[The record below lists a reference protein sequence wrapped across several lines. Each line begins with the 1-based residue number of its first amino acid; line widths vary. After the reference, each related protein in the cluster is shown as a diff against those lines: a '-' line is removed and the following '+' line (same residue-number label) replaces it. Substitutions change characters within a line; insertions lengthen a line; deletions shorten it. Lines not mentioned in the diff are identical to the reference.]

1 MSDHSEINFWICN
14 YLKCLAHQSRQY
26 HQSHQDKEGI
36 DGDTMVTKVHAEGV
50 PSRNQRRCAEWSAD
64 AESSAILICSGRCV
78 CVSMCQ
84 SLFLTSQSSHCFL
97 SVFSI
102 FCLMFDVFF
111 FPENASAQSGLSICA
126 VRGGMGFCN
135 ADRWRVSSCCNREL
149 RRLYAGNSDVK
160 IGETKK
166 AKKTHHFIS
175 FYIALYEPVWEL
187 R

>member
-14 YLKCLAHQSRQY
+14 YLKCLARQSRQS

-111 FPENASAQSGLSICA
+111 FSWKCICPERFVDLCCERRNGLLQCWPLACVELLQSRASKALCRKQ
-126 VRGGMGFCN
+126 
-135 ADRWRVSSCCNREL
+135 WR
-149 RRLYAGNSDVK
+149 
-160 IGETKK
+160 
-166 AKKTHHFIS
+166 
-175 FYIALYEPVWEL
+175 
-187 R
+187 